1 MRLTIVKTLQIV
13 MSIKFEQ
20 PFLTNEFVFKTSRSG
35 GAGGQNVNK
44 VATKVQID
52 FDIKNSFH
60 LSESDKDILLE
71 KLANKL
77 SNEGILQVIAQTE
90 RSQLAN
96 KIIALKKIY
105 SIINKCFVVIKH
117 RKASKPTKSSIE
129 KRLVGK
135 KILSNIKKLRNKKIE
150 GSNF

>member
-1 MRLTIVKTLQIV
+1 MNT
-13 MSIKFEQ
+13 KFQ
-20 PFLTNEFVFKTSRSG
+20 PPFLNNEFVFKTSRSG

-60 LSESDKDILLE
+60 LSANDKAILFE
-71 KLANKL
+71 KLGSKL
-77 SNEGILQVIAQTE
+77 SNDGVLQVIAQTE

-105 SIINKCFVVIKH
+105 SIINKCFVLKKF
-117 RKASKPTKSSIE
+117 RKASKPTKSSVE
-129 KRLVGK
+129 KRLVEK
-135 KILSNIKKLRNKKIE
+135 KNVSITKKLRNT
-150 GSNF
+150 NFKTFDE

>member
-1 MRLTIVKTLQIV
+1 M
-13 MSIKFEQ
+13 KFEQ
-20 PFLTNEFVFKTSRSG
+20 PFLTNEFIFKTSRSG

-44 VATKVQID
+44 VATKVQVD

-60 LSESDKDILLE
+60 LSVNDKAILLE
-71 KLANKL
+71 KLGNKL

-105 SIINKCFVVIKH
+105 TIINKCFVIEKF
-117 RKASKPTKSSIE
+117 RKATKPTKSSVE
-129 KRLVGK
+129 KRLVEK
-135 KILSNIKKLRNKKIE
+135 KNVSKTKKLRNTNLKNLDE
-150 GSNF
+150 

>member
-1 MRLTIVKTLQIV
+1 M
-13 MSIKFEQ
+13 KFQ
-20 PFLTNEFVFKTSRSG
+20 SPYFNTEFVFKTSRSG

-60 LSESDKDILLE
+60 LSESDKAILLE

-77 SNEGILQVIAQTE
+77 SNEGVLQVIAQTE

-117 RKASKPTKSSIE
+117 RKVSKPTKSSIE
-129 KRLVGK
+129 KRLTGK
-135 KILSNIKKLRNKKIE
+135 KLLSNIKKLRNKKIE

>member
-1 MRLTIVKTLQIV
+1 M
-13 MSIKFEQ
+13 KFQ
-20 PFLTNEFVFKTSRSG
+20 PPYLNPEFVFKTSRSG

-52 FDIKNSFH
+52 FDVKNSLQ
-60 LSESDKDILLE
+60 LSESDKAILLE

-105 SIINKCFVVIKH
+105 SIINKCFVVVKH

-135 KILSNIKKLRNKKIE
+135 KLLSNIKKLRNKKID

>member
-52 FDIKNSFH
+52 FNIKNSFH

>member
-1 MRLTIVKTLQIV
+1 MRLTIVKTLQIE

>member
-1 MRLTIVKTLQIV
+1 M
-13 MSIKFEQ
+13 KFEP
-20 PFLTNEFVFKTSRSG
+20 PFLNNEFVFKTSRSG

-44 VATKVQID
+44 VATKVQVD

-60 LSESDKDILLE
+60 LSVNDKAILLE

-96 KIIALKKIY
+96 KIIAIKKIY
-105 SIINKCFVVIKH
+105 TIVNKCFVVSKH
-117 RKASKPTKSSIE
+117 RKVSRPTKSSIE
-129 KRLVGK
+129 RRLVGK
-135 KILSNIKKLRNKKIE
+135 KLLSNIKKLRQNKMD
-150 GSNF
+150 SPNF